1 MAATNKKIDAIRR
14 LILGPFYEGCRDN
27 PLGVKRKDLEAR
39 FEEIKNEGCIGN
51 ECGFDEIV
59 KICQLKSHYPTCLSD
74 NRECVENMGER
85 STGFKKVYYE
95 QYKRAKQIE
104 DEPDESSSDEEEDE
118 IECPVCTMN
127 EDENGVRLVEIV
139 TNPQTEQGKLSCG
152 HLVHKSCLI
161 RTAISKGRDRA
172 ECPLCNTVFELNEVP
187 VPVRD
192 RDTRNRDDLRRAVFN
207 ATQLSRTFG
216 VIAHI
221 YGLTPEE
228 LLERLGMTPEE
239 ASAYFSIPVEQI
251 IVPVNRRLDFDEDD
265 IIPLRSDSDD
275 EESDDEESD
284 YEDDT
289 VRNILTN
296 IGSGYI
302 EIAIQMTEERIEEE
316 GNNAWVTYDI
326 ISETIQSILSF
337 DRRRDLNNALA
348 LFLLTYHDNIIHYQN
363 NMDEFIA
370 NSIVRMFRDSTTK
383 RGIAKL
389 ILIHIIKKD
398 SIGMYYILLHI
409 LKGYDSIATTTENEV
424 ITFIFETYNGFTDR
438 NEEVAEINNETD
450 GNTVLKGFLNDVFE
464 EDEFRRWRNM
474 TDVSDLIRG
483 WLRQYFPDEVEFE
496 SDYDE

>member
-127 EDENGVRLVEIV
+127 EDENGVRLVETV

-172 ECPLCNTVFELNEVP
+172 ECPLCNTVFELNEVL

-207 ATQLSRTFG
+207 ATQMSRTFID
-216 VIAHI
+216 IASA
-221 YGLTPEE
+221 YDSTPEE
-228 LLERLGMTPEE
+228 FLERLGMTAQE
-239 ASAYFSIPVEQI
+239 ASAYYSIPVDQI
-251 IVPVNRRLDFDEDD
+251 IVPVNRRLDFDDD
-265 IIPLRSDSDD
+265 WDGED
-275 EESDDEESD
+275 EENEFGGEAEIRDILRNLQTGDIEE
-284 YEDDT
+284 
-289 VRNILTN
+289 
-296 IGSGYI
+296 
-302 EIAIQMTEERIEEE
+302 AIQAAERGIEEL
-316 GNNAWVTYDI
+316 GNNTWITAEI
-326 ISETIQSILSF
+326 ISEILESILSF
-337 DRRRDLNNALA
+337 DRRNDLNNALE
-348 LFLLTYHDNIIHYQN
+348 LFILVYHDNIIHYQN
-363 NMDEFIA
+363 DMDETIA
-370 NSIVRMFRDSTTK
+370 SSIVQMFRASTTK
-383 RGIAKL
+383 KNIAKL
-389 ILIHIIKKD
+389 ILLHIIKKD

-424 ITFIFETYNGFTDR
+424 ITFIFQAYNGFTER
-438 NEEVAEINNETD
+438 NEDVAEIHNETD

>member
-1 MAATNKKIDAIRR
+1 MSATNKKIDAIRR
-14 LILGPFYEGCRDN
+14 LILGPLYSDCQDN
-27 PLGVKRKDLEAR
+27 PLGVAREVLEAR
-39 FEEIKNEGCIGN
+39 FEEIKNEGCIGRD
-51 ECGFDEIV
+51 CGFDEIV
-59 KICQLKSHYPTCLSD
+59 KLCQLKTHYPTCLSD
-74 NRECVENMGER
+74 NRGCVENMGER
-85 STGFKKVYYE
+85 STGIKKFYYD
-95 QYKRAKQIE
+95 QYKRAKEIE
-104 DEPDESSSDEEEDE
+104 DDESSSDEEEE
-118 IECPVCTMN
+118 IECPSCLMN
-127 EDENGVRLVEIV
+127 ENGIRLVETV
-139 TNPQTEQGKLSCG
+139 TNPETEQGPLSCG

-161 RTAISKGRDRA
+161 RTAVNKSRDRA

-187 VPVRD
+187 IPVRD
-192 RDTRNRDDLRRAVFN
+192 IGTRNRDDLRRAVFN

-265 IIPLRSDSDD
+265 IIPLGSDSDD
-275 EESDDEESD
+275 
-284 YEDDT
+284 EDDT

-296 IGSGYI
+296 IGSGDI

-316 GNNAWVTYDI
+316 GNNAWVTDDI

-363 NMDEFIA
+363 NMDEFVA

-383 RGIAKL
+383 KGIAKL
-389 ILIHIIKKD
+389 ILLHIIKTG

-409 LKGYDSIATTTENEV
+409 LKGYDDIATTTENEI
-424 ITFIFETYNGFTDR
+424 ITFIFQAYNGFTER
-438 NEEVAEINNETD
+438 NEDVAEIDNETD
-450 GNTVLKGFLNDVFE
+450 GNTVLRDFLNNVLE

-474 TDVSDLIRG
+474 TDVSSLIRQ
-483 WLRQYFPDEVEFE
+483 WLRQYFPGEIE
-496 SDYDE
+496 SDDEY